1 MHMYRT
7 AKSFV
12 ALIWISLML
21 VSAVSVGQRNSS
33 TESPAVVYDLLTND
47 YNGFTIEITCPEPQL
62 RKQKTADGEY
72 FHLLIPGTYPATS
85 LGQPDLPAWNRMIEI
100 PIGASYEIEVSNV
113 ITKEIRSD
121 AQYRAMQV
129 MPVQPPRPKSTDTP
143 MPWVKDEAVYNS
155 NDWFSY
161 GFVRIEAEGV
171 MRNAR
176 IARLS
181 VSPVEYH
188 PVQGKLRYVASAT
201 VSVKFKGVIPE
212 QTDRWKAAFHSPAMD
227 ASVYTL
233 NGAIFTPPPPAAPSP
248 VKFIILSDPMFQATL
263 QPYITWKKEKGFE
276 VIEVYK
282 GNTGVGTTNTSMK
295 SHLQSIYNAASATNP
310 APTYL
315 LIVGDVQQIPAFT
328 GVNGNHSTDL
338 YYAEFTNDIFPEMF
352 YGRFSATN
360 TADLQSQIDKTL
372 HVEKYL
378 MVDPGFLKNMILVAG
393 DDATYASIW
402 ANGQVNYA
410 ESEYV
415 NTTNNLIPHSYL
427 YPSSSSQAAQ
437 IIQQFNE
444 GASIVNYTAHGSSS
458 GWAGPSFTS
467 TTVGTLT
474 NAGRYPTV
482 ISNACQTNVFNIN
495 SCFGETLLRASNK
508 GAVGH
513 IGASNNTYW
522 NEDYYFAVGLGPIG
536 LYTTYPQSGPGFF
549 DKLFHSHGEP
559 FPEWA
564 VTQGAI
570 IHAGNM
576 AVTQSASS
584 VDYYWEIYHLM
595 GDPSLMPYLGLPSQI
610 TASVPPTLPTGLTQ
624 VLVQSAPYTYVA
636 ISANGVLHGAALAD
650 VNGAANITIAPF
662 AVPTTAKVVIT
673 GQNRIPYYDSI
684 QFVIP
689 TGPYVL
695 ADSISFRDISGNNN
709 QHIDAGEPIQMD
721 VRLKN
726 FTTFSAGTLTAK
738 LICTDPYITLT
749 DSVANISAIGG
760 LNTWFGLSAF
770 TFQVADFV
778 PDQHAVSAIIRI
790 EDGTSNQWITPVHFI
805 LNSAVISIHSVVISD
820 LAGNGNGKI
829 ESGESFDFLVRIQN
843 KGHSPLQILSVN
855 LEQNNFYIQ
864 LNGNAVTIPQ
874 FEPGQTYNLSF
885 SATASTHP
893 IPKGSVVKIKVLASK
908 NFYKDSLT
916 TYVMLIPIAEDFET
930 GNFSS
935 FPWTLTGS
943 QPWFTTTDSPFEG
956 TTCSRSGAIPNQ
968 SSTSMSVTIPVI
980 SRDSIS
986 FMYKVSSELDYDFL
1000 KFMVDQVE
1008 TGAWSGQ
1015 QLTWQQAKFPID
1027 SGSRTFTWSYTKD
1040 YYYEEGMDCAWIDYI
1055 IFPATSLYTSIE
1067 QPDHIPAMGVEIY
1080 PNPSNGAMKI
1090 TINSTIEEEGMIL
1103 LMGYDGRILLQRP
1116 FATSERTIHFE
1127 PGNLA
1132 SGIYLLVIETPSGIQ
1147 TRKIIRL

>member
-1 MHMYRT
+1 MYNNRIF
-7 AKSFV
+7 SIFFCSLIFV
-12 ALIWISLML
+12 
-21 VSAVSVGQRNSS
+21 VSVASSQSLRNEHGS
-33 TESPAVVYDLLTND
+33 TVVYDLNHND
-47 YNGFTIEITCPEPQL
+47 INGFSINISFPEPEFN
-62 RKQKTADGEY
+62 KIKTEHGDHFTLE
-72 FHLLIPGTYPATS
+72 IPATYPAVAQ
-85 LGQPDLPAWNRMIEI
+85 GKPNLPCWNRMIEI
-100 PIGASYEIEVSNV
+100 PTGADYQIILTNIITREIPIPLKFSGM
-113 ITKEIRSD
+113 D
-121 AQYRAMQV
+121 L
-129 MPVQPPRPKSTDTP
+129 MPVQPPHPKSGDVRLG
-143 MPWVKDEAVYNS
+143 WEKDESIYRS
-155 NDWFSY
+155 NEWFGY
-161 GFVRIEAEGV
+161 GLARIEGEGV

-181 VSPVEYH
+181 VSPVEYN
-188 PVQGKLRYVASAT
+188 PALKKLRYVASAT
-201 VSVKFKGVIPE
+201 ITIQFTGVIPE
-212 QTDRWKAAFHSPAMD
+212 NIDAWKAAYSSPHMD

-233 NGAIFTPPPPAAPSP
+233 NGALYTPPPPTVQSP
-248 VKFIILSDPMFQATL
+248 VKFIILSDPMFQTTL

-295 SHLQSIYNAASATNP
+295 SHLQSIYNAATVANP

-328 GVNGNHSTDL
+328 GAQGSHSTDL
-338 YYAEFTNDIFPEMF
+338 YYAEFTNDIFPEMY

-360 TADLQSQIDKTL
+360 TAELQAQIDKTL
-372 HVEKYL
+372 LVEKYL
-378 MVDPGFLKNMILVAG
+378 MADPGFLRNMILVAG

-410 ESEYV
+410 ELEYV
-415 NTTNNLIPHSYL
+415 NTINNLIPHSYL

-482 ISNACQTNVFNIN
+482 ISNACQTNTYNIN
-495 SCFGETLLRASNK
+495 SCFGETLLRAPNK

-513 IGASNNTYW
+513 IGASNNTFW

-536 LYTTYPQSGPGFF
+536 LYTTYLQSGPGFF
-549 DKLFHSHGEP
+549 DRLFHSHGEP
-559 FPEWA
+559 FHEWS

-595 GDPSLMPYLGLPSQI
+595 GDPSLMPYLGIPSQI
-610 TASVPPTLPTGLTQ
+610 TAAVPPSLPTGLTQ
-624 VLVQSAPYTYVA
+624 VLVQTTPYTYVA

-650 VNGAANITIAPF
+650 VNGTANITIAPF
-662 AVPTTAKVVIT
+662 VVPTTAKVVIT

-684 QFVIP
+684 LFVNP

-709 QHIDAGEPIQMD
+709 QMIDAGEPIEMD

-726 FTTFSAGTLTAK
+726 FTSFSAGTLTAK
-738 LICTDPYITLT
+738 LVCTDPYITLI
-749 DSVANISAIGG
+749 DSIANISAIGG
-760 LNTWFGLSAF
+760 LNSWFGLSAF

-790 EDGTSNQWITPVHFI
+790 EDGTSTQWITPVHFV
-805 LNSAVISIHSVVISD
+805 LNSAVISIQGVAISD
-820 LAGNGNGKI
+820 MAGNGNGKI
-829 ESGESFDFLVRIQN
+829 ESGESFDFLIRIQN
-843 KGHSPLQILSVN
+843 KGHSPLQLLSVN

-864 LNGNAVTIPQ
+864 LNSNAATIPQ
-874 FEPGQTYNLSF
+874 FQPGQSYNLSF

-893 IPKGSVVKIKVLASK
+893 IPKGSVVKIKVVAAK
-908 NFYKDSLT
+908 NFYKDSLI
-916 TYVMLIPIAEDFET
+916 TYKMLVPIAEDFET
-930 GNFSS
+930 GNFTS

-1000 KFMVDQVE
+1000 KFKVDQVE

-1015 QLTWQQAKFPID
+1015 QLTWQQAKFPVD
-1027 SGSRTFTWSYTKD
+1027 SGSRTFTWSYSKD
-1040 YYYEEGMDCAWIDYI
+1040 YYYEEGQDCAWIDYI
-1055 IFPATSLYTSIE
+1055 IFPATSMYISTE
-1067 QPDHIPAMGVEIY
+1067 QPDDIPAMGVEIY
-1080 PNPSNGAMKI
+1080 PNPSGGAMKI
-1090 TINSTIEEEGMIL
+1090 TITSPVEEDGMIM
-1103 LMGYDGRILLQRP
+1103 LMGYDGRILAQRP
-1116 FATSERTIHFE
+1116 FTTSERIIHFE

-1132 SGIYLLVIETPSGIQ
+1132 SGIYLLYIETPSGIQ